1 MKTLSNFNLKNKLVL
16 IRLDL
21 NSPIVKGRVLDNP
34 RFAEA
39 ANTIKYL
46 IKNNAKVIILAHQG
60 RKGEKDFL
68 PLKQHAKLLSKH
80 IKHKVAYITD
90 LFGNKAHDK
99 IIKLKPK
106 NALLLENVRFFDD
119 ELNTEKKNNRYID
132 FSKHFDLYV
141 NEAFSVSHRKQGSI
155 VIPPKYIKSCIGL
168 AFAKELSVL
177 NKFNFSNGKN
187 IYLIG
192 GQKVED
198 YFPIFNVLKKK
209 NNLILASGV
218 LANLILAGKHIK
230 LGYENLWLKKMKYA
244 RLLPKLMQI
253 YNEHKN
259 QIILPVDFAINDKN
273 GKREEISFSGLPTKE
288 KIWDVGHETT
298 QLFKDQLQDANAVF
312 MKGPLGYSE
321 LPKFSYSTIEIL
333 KEVSNLTKK
342 KKITSLLGGGHLTTT
357 IKKYEVPDNFSHIS
371 TSGGALIAYL
381 SGEKLPGLNAI
392 KKLN

>member
-1 MKTLSNFNLKNKLVL
+1 
-16 IRLDL
+16 
-21 NSPIVKGRVLDNP
+21 
-34 RFAEA
+34 
-39 ANTIKYL
+39 
-46 IKNNAKVIILAHQG
+46 
-60 RKGEKDFL
+60 
-68 PLKQHAKLLSKH
+68 
-80 IKHKVAYITD
+80 
-90 LFGNKAHDK
+90 
-99 IIKLKPK
+99 
-106 NALLLENVRFFDD
+106 
-119 ELNTEKKNNRYID
+119 
-132 FSKHFDLYV
+132 
-141 NEAFSVSHRKQGSI
+141 
-155 VIPPKYIKSCIGL
+155 
-168 AFAKELSVL
+168 
-177 NKFNFSNGKN
+177 
-187 IYLIG
+187 
-192 GQKVED
+192 
-198 YFPIFNVLKKK
+198 
-209 NNLILASGV
+209 
-218 LANLILAGKHIK
+218 
-230 LGYENLWLKKMKYA
+230 MKYA